1 LILSISGSHEKKE
14 EEIHIKKILVPI
26 DGSGNSLRSAR
37 YAIEVAKLQK
47 AQIICIHVIAKLPY
61 DYVHE
66 GPAIAGPAVEVFF
79 ENMKN
84 QSQVWFNQ
92 IIKMA
97 ENDGISNIKTDI
109 LVNVLSITDAIINYA
124 IDNSIDLIVIGATGR
139 TGIDRFL
146 LGSVANNIVKH
157 AYCPVIVVR

>member
-1 LILSISGSHEKKE
+1 M
-14 EEIHIKKILVPI
+14 
-26 DGSGNSLRSAR
+26 
-37 YAIEVAKLQK
+37 
-47 AQIICIHVIAKLPY
+47 
-61 DYVHE
+61 
-66 GPAIAGPAVEVFF
+66 PAIAGPAVEVFF
-79 ENMKN
+79 ENMRN

-97 ENDGISNIKTDI
+97 ENDGISNLKTDI

-146 LGSVANNIVKH
+146 LGSVANNIIKH
-157 AYCPVIVVR
+157 ANCPVFVVR